1 MFLKWTLGQELS
13 LHIAGE
19 KGSLSVTAMLT
30 VLQENVYQKIQSFL
44 LILLARPMSL
54 DILRSKFFVV
64 LVVHT
69 KNSSLEDVL

>member
-1 MFLKWTLGQELS
+1 MDPGTRVKPSFSWRKRIPVSDSHAYCITGKCVS
-13 LHIAGE
+13 
-19 KGSLSVTAMLT
+19 KDP
-30 VLQENVYQKIQSFL
+30 KFL
-44 LILLARPMSL
+44 LILLAHPMSL